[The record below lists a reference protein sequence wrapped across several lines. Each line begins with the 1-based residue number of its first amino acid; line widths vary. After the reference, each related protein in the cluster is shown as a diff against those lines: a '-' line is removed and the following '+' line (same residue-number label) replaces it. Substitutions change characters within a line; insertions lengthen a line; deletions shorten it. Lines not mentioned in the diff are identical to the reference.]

1 MAVMKPAAEQF
12 SLFAPRLADLR
23 ELMIFRSGASR
34 PADFRGFMKAGVPIG
49 IQIPDCSRR
58 VLALASEAADAG
70 IPVFVDS
77 GEFSRFTAS
86 LRAAGEGREP
96 PPALDFERV
105 FTGYL
110 DIAVATRY
118 RENLYLVAPDRIGDP
133 DGTWSL
139 QQHYAPLM
147 RELLGLGTHLIAPAQ
162 VGAGSVRSAAQAYRR
177 LNVLLGDPER
187 LILGVPCNK
196 SAITLEALDS
206 LLHETRPRRV
216 HLLGVAADQTHL
228 SALVEV
234 ATRYLPIEAVAC
246 DANRLR
252 AWINGLFREVRPS
265 IERDLMV
272 ESAHGSDRDIL
283 GGALQDWDETEVDLM
298 DLEPE
303 TLRSVLT
310 EACCPDIDDYVAL
323 AAAGDEG
330 FYECLD
336 YIDSRALGLAVQNV
350 IMAEDFRQAVAC
362 HPTAR
367 GELRAETVAQATTVS
382 RQRGYV

>member
-133 DGTWSL
+133 KGTWAL
-139 QQHYAPLM
+139 QQQYAPLM
-147 RELLGLGTHLIAPAQ
+147 RELLGLGAHLIAPAQ
-162 VGAGSVRSAAQAYRR
+162 VGAGPVRAAAQAYQR
-177 LNVLLGDPER
+177 LNTLLGDPER

-196 SAITLEALDS
+196 SAITLDAFDN

-252 AWINGLFREVRPS
+252 AWINGLFKEVRPS
-265 IERDLMV
+265 VEQHLMV
-272 ESAHGSDRDIL
+272 EAAHGSERDIL
-283 GGALQDWDETEVDLM
+283 DGTFQDWDETEVDLM
-298 DLEPE
+298 ELDPA
-303 TLRSVLT
+303 TLRNVLT
-310 EACCPDIDDYVAL
+310 EACCPDVETYVAM
-323 AAAGDEG
+323 AATGDEA
-330 FYECLD
+330 FYECIE

-350 IMAEDFRQAVAC
+350 IMAADFREAVAS
-362 HPTAR
+362 HPSAR
-367 GELRAETVAQATTVS
+367 GVLRAETVAMAATLS